1 MNSEELQLM
10 LNEKRYHDLREE
22 ISKLNEADIASL
34 LESLPEKSQLK
45 AFRLLPKDMAAD
57 VFAYLP
63 TDVEQ
68 QIITS
73 LTDREAGNIID
84 NLMSDDAADLMEEM
98 PASVVK
104 RLLSNARPDTRNDIN
119 RLLKFPDDS
128 AGSIMTVEFVDLKE
142 NLTVSQAIEKIRRI
156 GINKETIN
164 ICYVLDP
171 ARHLIGIVSLRALI
185 LARGDELIKDIMEE
199 NVISVETTTDQEEV
213 ARQISKYDFL
223 SIPVVDSENRLVGI
237 VTVDD
242 IVDIIQEEATE
253 DIQKMAAI
261 LPSGGIPYPKMSAFM
276 LWRKRVVWLMFL
288 MISAT
293 FTGRI
298 ITSYEDALGSFIV
311 LTAFIPM
318 LMDTGGN
325 TGSQSSTTIIRALS
339 LEEISFKDIGSV
351 LFKEFCT
358 ALLCGGT
365 LALLNFV
372 RLMALDRVE
381 PMVALVVCLTLL
393 CAVMSATLVGALLP
407 MGARKLG
414 LDPAVMAAPV
424 LTTMIDAVTLG
435 IYFQIATHV
444 LHIG

>member
-1 MNSEELQLM
+1 MTFEEIIGLL
-10 LNEKRYHDLREE
+10 EGRRYSDLRQEL
-22 ISKLNEADIASL
+22 SKLNEADIASL
-34 LESLPEKSQLK
+34 LEKLPEETQLK
-45 AFRLLPKDMAAD
+45 AFRLLPKDMAAE
-57 VFAYLP
+57 VFAFLP

-68 QIITS
+68 KIIMS
-73 LTDREAGNIID
+73 LADREAGSIID

-104 RLLSNARPDTRNDIN
+104 KLLSNASPETRRDVNH
-119 RLLKFPDDS
+119 LLKFPEDS

-142 NLTVSQAIEKIRRI
+142 NLTVTQALEKIRRT

-164 ICYVLDP
+164 TCYVLDP
-171 ARHLIGIVSLRALI
+171 ARHLIGIVALRTLI
-185 LARGDELIKDIMEE
+185 LSRSDDLIKDIMEE
-199 NVISVETTTDQEEV
+199 NVISVETRTDQEQV

-261 LPSGGIPYPKMSAFM
+261 LPSDLPYSKMSAIM
-276 LWRKRVVWLMFL
+276 LWKKRVGWLMLL

-298 ITSYEDALGSFIV
+298 ITAYEDALGAFIV

-339 LEEISFKDIGSV
+339 LEEVSFADLGRV
-351 LFKEFCT
+351 LFKELCT
-358 ALLCGGT
+358 ALLCGST
-365 LALLNFV
+365 LAFLNFG
-372 RLMALDRVE
+372 RLILIDRVE
-381 PMVALVVCLTLL
+381 PLVALVVCATLL
-393 CAVMSATLVGALLP
+393 CAVVCATLAGATLP
-407 MGARKLG
+407 MVARRFG
-414 LDPAVMAAPV
+414 LDPAVMASPV

-435 IYFQIATHV
+435 IYFQIATRV

>member
-10 LNEKRYHDLREE
+10 LDNKKYHDLRDEL
-22 ISKLNEADIASL
+22 SKLNEADIAAL
-34 LESLPEKSQLK
+34 LEKLPKKSQLK

-84 NLMSDDAADLMEEM
+84 NLMSDDAKDLMEEM

-104 RLLSNARPDTRNDIN
+104 SLLSHTSPETRNDIN
-119 RLLKFPDDS
+119 RLLKFPEDS

-156 GINKETIN
+156 GIDKETIN

-171 ARHLIGIVSLRALI
+171 ARHLIGIVALRTLI
-185 LARGDELIKDIMEE
+185 LSRGDELIKDIMEE

-237 VTVDD
+237 ITVDD

-261 LPSGGIPYPKMSAFM
+261 LPSDTPYPKMSAFM

-293 FTGRI
+293 FTGKI

-339 LEEISFKDIGSV
+339 LEEITFKDIGSV

-365 LALLNFV
+365 LALLNFI
-372 RLMALDRVE
+372 RLMVLDRVD

-407 MGARKLG
+407 MAARKFG

-444 LHIG
+444 LHIT